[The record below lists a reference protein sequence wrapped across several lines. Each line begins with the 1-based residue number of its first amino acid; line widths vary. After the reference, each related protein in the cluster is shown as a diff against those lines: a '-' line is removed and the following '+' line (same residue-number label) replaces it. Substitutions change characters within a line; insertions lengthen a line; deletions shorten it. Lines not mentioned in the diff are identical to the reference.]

1 MKCYY
6 NKIFS
11 FVVIGLLLVL
21 ISATTA
27 SAVSESGLVAYY
39 PFDGDTMDH
48 SGNGNDGTNNGATF
62 VSGMSGNALDFD
74 GMDDYVSAPI
84 NINSDV
90 MPQVTMALWV
100 KSDSDSR
107 GTVISHDNGGYDRTI
122 DIDARGG
129 GLGWSAFSGSGA
141 VLGHQSVTTDKW
153 TFLAVVYDQDA
164 GTVKLYVDDAMYEE
178 EGSLGTGWNAINIGS
193 NPSYGANFD
202 GVIDE
207 VRIYNYA
214 LSQSEINSIY
224 EGDIEPSTENIAS
237 TPVDS
242 SSSESGLVAYYPF
255 DGDTMDYSG
264 NGNDGTNNGATIVS
278 GISGNALDFDGK
290 ADYVS
295 LPININPDVMSQVT
309 MALWVKSDSDSRATV
324 ISHDNG
330 RYDRTIDIDTR
341 GGGLGWSA
349 FSGSGGVLGYH
360 TVTTD
365 KWTFLAVVYDQ
376 DTETVKLYVDGTMYE
391 EEGSLGPGWDTINIG
406 SNPSFGAY
414 FDGVIDEVRIYNYA
428 LSQNEIDSLY
438 EGETVQS
445 TGDGIPPSTVD
456 ITPPSTIEV
465 SGLIFESRSKSSGS
479 SVQIPLTLK
488 GMYENIGNMDMSLS
502 YDSSVLEA
510 TEVIK
515 GGLTTNSLFDYNI
528 LDGTIKVSLADKN
541 GFGGDGSIAYVNF
554 SVIGSEGT
562 SSNLEITTITANR
575 DDDEAVEIQT
585 YDGLFNVISMEDGI
599 GDADGDGVYTALDAL
614 YALQMSVGKIPE
626 DLAMDVN
633 EDGSVTSF
641 DARSILKNVVGEE

>member
-1 MKCYY
+1 M
-6 NKIFS
+6 
-11 FVVIGLLLVL
+11 
-21 ISATTA
+21 SATIA

-39 PFDGDTMDH
+39 PFDGDTRDY

-74 GMDDYVSAPI
+74 GMADYVSAPI

-90 MPQVTMALWV
+90 MPQVTMTLWV

-129 GLGWSAFSGSGA
+129 GLGWSAFSGSGG
-141 VLGHQSVTTDKW
+141 VLGYQSVITDKW

-164 GTVKLYVDDAMYEE
+164 GTVKFYVDGTMYEE

-202 GVIDE
+202 GIIDE

-214 LSQSEINSIY
+214 LTQSEINSIY
-224 EGDIEPSTENIAS
+224 EGGIEPSTGDITS
-237 TPVDS
+237 TPTGPS
-242 SSSESGLVAYYPF
+242 ISEPGLVAYYPF
-255 DGDTMDYSG
+255 DKDTMDYSG
-264 NGNDGTNNGATIVS
+264 NGNDGTNNGATFVS
-278 GISGNALDFDGK
+278 GIGGNALDFDGME
-290 ADYVS
+290 DYVS
-295 LPININPDVMSQVT
+295 VPININPDVMPQAT
-309 MALWVKSDSDSRATV
+309 IALWVRSNSDSRGTV

-330 RYDRTIDIDTR
+330 GYDRTIDIDAR

-349 FSGSGGVLGYH
+349 FSGSGSVLGYQ

-376 DTETVKLYVDGTMYE
+376 DAGTVKFYVDDVMYE
-391 EEGSLGPGWDTINIG
+391 EEGSLGMGWDAINIG

-414 FDGVIDEVRIYNYA
+414 FDGLIDEVRIYDYA
-428 LSQNEIDSLY
+428 LTQSEISSLY
-438 EGETVQS
+438 GGEMVPPA
-445 TGDGIPPSTVD
+445 GDSIPPSTVD

-488 GMYENIGNMDMSLS
+488 GTYENIGNMDMSLS
-502 YDSSVLEA
+502 YDPSVLEA

-528 LDGTIKVSLADKN
+528 LDGTIKISLADKN

-554 SVIGSEGT
+554 NIIGSEG
-562 SSNLEITTITANR
+562 SSSDLEITTISANR
-575 DDDEAVEIQT
+575 DDDEIVEIQT
-585 YDGLFNVISMEDGI
+585 HDGLFNVVGMDESI
-599 GDADGDGVYTALDAL
+599 GDADGDGVHTALDAL

-633 EDGSVTSF
+633 GDGSVTSF
-641 DARSILKNVVGEE
+641 DARRILKNVVGDE